1 MWLSNDNS
9 HVCGESFVADG
20 ACCCNCKHLKKY
32 VVDGVVVGH
41 YYTGIEGN
49 VVPKQSHHSLCEMH
63 QFVNRGQPPTVETEG
78 VNSYQKGN

>member
-41 YYTGIEGN
+41 YDN
-49 VVPKQSHHSLCEMH
+49 VARK
-63 QFVNRGQPPTVETEG
+63 PTTSVVG
-78 VNSYQKGN
+78 